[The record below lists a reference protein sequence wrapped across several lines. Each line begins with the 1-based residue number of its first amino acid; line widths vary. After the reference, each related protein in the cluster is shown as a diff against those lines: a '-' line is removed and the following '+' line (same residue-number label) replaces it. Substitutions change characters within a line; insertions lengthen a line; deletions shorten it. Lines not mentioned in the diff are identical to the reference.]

1 VRRFGSIRLSA
12 LLACGV
18 VAAGCGGSETNRATT
33 ATKLVAPVSPDGMT
47 SQRQKAR
54 RDACRKL
61 VLVRTP
67 PGPARQ
73 RGLAACA
80 LNTRYP

>member
-1 VRRFGSIRLSA
+1 VRRFGSIRLPA

-18 VAAGCGGSETNRATT
+18 VAAGCGGSETTRATT
-33 ATKLVAPVSPDGMT
+33 TTKLVVPLSADGMT

-54 RDACRKL
+54 REACRKL
-61 VLVRTP
+61 VLKRTP
-67 PGPARQ
+67 PGKARD

-80 LNTRYP
+80 VNTRYP